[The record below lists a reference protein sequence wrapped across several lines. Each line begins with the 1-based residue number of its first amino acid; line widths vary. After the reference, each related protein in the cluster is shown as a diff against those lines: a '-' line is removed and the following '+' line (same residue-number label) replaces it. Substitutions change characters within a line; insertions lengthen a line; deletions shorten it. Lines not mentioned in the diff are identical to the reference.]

1 MTPKETCNNN
11 NCQANPSAFYDLF
24 DAYNEG
30 PAFCHC
36 DRGKRKKKK
45 LTKSITKIHFVL
57 SNHHSITRVGV
68 NKRHN

>member
-36 DRGKRKKKK
+36 DRGKKKEK
-45 LTKSITKIHFVL
+45 TNEVDQQNPFCII
-57 SNHHSITRVGV
+57 
-68 NKRHN
+68 